1 MKIRFQSRSPRH
13 CLFAGA
19 AAGAQRRRDATLPR
33 TQGGATLLI
42 TLILLVMIT
51 LFVTSM
57 IRLSST
63 NLKVVNNM
71 QAQRSL
77 EASAQQAV
85 ESSISSITFFNDAVG
100 NTGQWPSG
108 TNTISQT
115 VNGYTVSVG
124 RPTCIYSTPATGY
137 SATSNISPEDTNW
150 EITTS
155 STDSLTGAQVSMV
168 QGLKM
173 RLPAGNCP

>member
-1 MKIRFQSRSPRH
+1 MTRPS
-13 CLFAGA
+13 GA
-19 AAGAQRRRDATLPR
+19 AASRGERGATRPR

-42 TLILLVMIT
+42 ALILLVMIT

-63 NLKVVNNM
+63 NLRVVGNM
-71 QAQRSL
+71 QSQRAL
-77 EASAQQAV
+77 EAAAQQAV
-85 ESSISSITFFNDAVG
+85 EGSMSSITFFNDAVG

-108 TNTISQT
+108 TNSVNQT
-115 VNGYTVSVG
+115 VNGYTVAIA

-137 SATSNISPEDTNW
+137 SATSNISPEDTSW
-150 EITTS
+150 EITS
-155 STDSLTGAQVSMV
+155 SATDSVTGAQVTML